1 MILRHGA
8 NLDARDNNGRTAADV
23 ATRAGHIDI
32 AGAIL
37 ARANEPSKPA
47 RRSVERRAR
56 GQAKALDT
64 EEEDEE
70 WIFAPP
76 QRAKPQYK
84 AVFAAAGDALAWPD
98 GTRVARESGL
108 GARGGVPRPPPASSG
123 LGGGIGS
130 GFGGRGLLD
139 VFPREQQRVQPVQT
153 PQLPAA
159 AAAAAASSGG
169 SGLGRFFTDHQLDL
183 AARDPQVFGD
193 DDFEDDEESR
203 DVSRAVALSLENV
216 RSALSSSSSSSSA
229 ASAAPAAQARG
240 NYMDLTMDD
249 DEA

>member
-8 NLDARDNNGRTAADV
+8 NLDAQDNNGRTAADV

-32 AGAIL
+32 AGAIR
-37 ARANEPSKPA
+37 ARAKEPPKPA

-56 GQAKALDT
+56 GQAKVSIPLKEEEEEDDT
-64 EEEDEE
+64 EE
-70 WIFAPP
+70 WTVAPP

-84 AVFAAAGDALAWPD
+84 SACAAAGDELAWPD
-98 GTRVARESGL
+98 GTRLARESGL

-123 LGGGIGS
+123 LGGGGGG

-139 VFPREQQRVQPVQT
+139 VFPREQQRVQPVQ
-153 PQLPAA
+153 PPP
-159 AAAAAASSGG
+159 ASSGG
-169 SGLGRFFTDHQLDL
+169 GGLGRFFTDHQSDL

-203 DVSRAVALSLENV
+203 DVSRAVALSLEHI
-216 RSALSSSSSSSSA
+216 RSAQSSSSSSSSA